1 MHEIYPAFHASRS
14 RQDPDGSR
22 IITVVLDRDYRDVRI
37 LEGSRIWIDGEL
49 CRCERICEAD
59 ATPRRKGER
68 IKLKVSNCP
77 EDAVTPFDSPGRHG

>member
-1 MHEIYPAFHASRS
+1 VHEIYPAFQASRS
-14 RQDPDGSR
+14 RRQPDGGR
-22 IITVVLDRDYRDVRI
+22 IITVVLDRDYPDLRK

-59 ATPRRKGER
+59 ATTRRKGER

-77 EDAVTPFDSPGRHG
+77 EDAMTPFDSSRRRG